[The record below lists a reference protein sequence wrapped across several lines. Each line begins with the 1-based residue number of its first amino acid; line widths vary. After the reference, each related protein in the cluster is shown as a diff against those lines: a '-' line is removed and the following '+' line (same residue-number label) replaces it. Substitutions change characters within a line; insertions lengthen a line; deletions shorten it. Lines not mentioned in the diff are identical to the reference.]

1 MSYVFADCSSVRATH
16 PKKTKGSHSN
26 LRTITAGWRE
36 VSNISSSRFNFQLA
50 QKGSRISRLS
60 QSLPHPSRL
69 ATVQGVAPTSSHTNT
84 QPNSHTQ
91 RGTSALGRM
100 LASLKALPATVTN
113 SIQDG
118 GVWRYAS
125 HVLLLV
131 LVTIIA
137 LAGKIQADSIHA
149 PANARL
155 GSQDSDKQTMLASG
169 AILADQMQLVI
180 APDIKAAADDAASKL
195 QLAITGDGFLA
206 KTSPIAASAATKRG
220 ITNYTIKA
228 GDTISSIAGQFNVTS
243 DTLLWANNLGEDAT
257 LKPGQEL
264 IILPVNGILYTAK
277 DGDSLDALA
286 TTYQASANLI
296 DAYNQLEGKPLAAGQ
311 KIIIPDGVKPA
322 PQPSVVSRV
331 ASAKPATRTLASFS
345 GGANGYSYGYCTW
358 YVANRRAVP
367 ANWGNASSWLYSA
380 QASGYA
386 VSTTPRPGAV
396 AWEYGNHVAYV
407 ESVGNG
413 TVTISEMNF
422 WGNGGGWG
430 RVSYRTTDA
439 SHFKYIY

>member
-1 MSYVFADCSSVRATH
+1 M
-16 PKKTKGSHSN
+16 
-26 LRTITAGWRE
+26 
-36 VSNISSSRFNFQLA
+36 
-50 QKGSRISRLS
+50 
-60 QSLPHPSRL
+60 L
-69 ATVQGVAPTSSHTNT
+69 AT
-84 QPNSHTQ
+84 
-91 RGTSALGRM
+91 
-100 LASLKALPATVTN
+100 LKRLPATVTE

-125 HVLLLV
+125 HVLLLA
-131 LVTIIA
+131 LVIIIGM
-137 LAGKIQADSIHA
+137 AGKIQADSIHT
-149 PANARL
+149 PSKL
-155 GSQDSDKQTMLASG
+155 GGQDSDKQTMLASG

-195 QLAITGDGFLA
+195 QLATTGDGFLS
-206 KTSPIAASAATKRG
+206 KISPIAASAATKRG
-220 ITNYTIKA
+220 ITNYSVKA
-228 GDTISSIAGQFNVTS
+228 GDTISTIAAQFNVTS
-243 DTLLWANNLGEDAT
+243 DTLLWANNLTEDAT

-264 IILPVNGILYTAK
+264 IVLPVNGILYTTK
-277 DGDSLDALA
+277 DGDALDALA
-286 TTYQASANLI
+286 QTYQASANLI

-322 PQPSVVSRV
+322 PKPSVVSRV
-331 ASAKPATRTLASFS
+331 ASASPTTRTLASFS

-367 ANWGNASSWLYSA
+367 SNWGNASSWLYSA
-380 QASGYA
+380 QAAGYA
-386 VSTTPRPGAV
+386 VGTAPRPGAV
-396 AWEYGNHVAYV
+396 AWEYGNHVAFV